1 MVTTDIILQLFGIS
15 AAHGFDTKAQ
25 GVNEV
30 AMVRD
35 IVAPVGYAAHIDG
48 LAMSLEE
55 DVKRAFEVLVESPVT
70 SKIIAR
76 AAWHKSKL
84 YLSALLRGEFS
95 THNTIDYFAECAIT
109 AQYENL
115 GTTFLLHEFARQLYG
130 VISIFGHA
138 IDERLSTLLQQFPQI

>member
-15 AAHGFDTKAQ
+15 AAHRFDTKTQ

-35 IVAPVGYAAHIDG
+35 IVAPVGYTAHIDG
-48 LAMSLEE
+48 LAVSLEE
-55 DVKRAFEVLVESPVT
+55 DVKRAFEVLVESPVA
-70 SKIIAR
+70 SEVVAR
-76 AAWHKSKL
+76 ASGHESKL
-84 YLSALLRGEFS
+84 NFGSLLRCEFCA
-95 THNTIDYFAECAIT
+95 HDAIDDFAECAIA
-109 AQYENL
+109 AQYEDL
-115 GTTFLLHEFARQLYG
+115 GTTFFLHEFARQLYG